1 MGSFYTESSYNFGT
15 NSAQF
20 PADRERCQGETAE
33 RYKGKAASGTRER
46 TRAIQGKGRGA
57 VPGRGRERYK
67 GKGAERY
74 QEEDASDTRER
85 TRAVQRRG
93 RERYK
98 GETAS
103 DTKERTRAV
112 QRRGRERYK
121 ENKEDVTAG
130 DRKDDSVSPTVPS
143 PHSFTDS
150 LRKVSSEDS
159 SSEDSLVCGKFR
171 QI

>member
-33 RYKGKAASGTRER
+33 RYKGEAASGTREKPRARYKGEAASGTRER
-46 TRAIQGKGRGA
+46 PRAI
-57 VPGRGRERYK
+57 
-67 GKGAERY
+67 
-74 QEEDASDTRER
+74 
-85 TRAVQRRG
+85 
-93 RERYK
+93 
-98 GETAS
+98 
-103 DTKERTRAV
+103 

-143 PHSFTDS
+143 PIR
-150 LRKVSSEDS
+150 LRTV
-159 SSEDSLVCGKFR
+159 
-171 QI
+171 

>member
-20 PADRERCQGETAE
+20 PADRERHKGE
-33 RYKGKAASGTRER
+33 AASGTRER
-46 TRAIQGKGRGA
+46 TQ
-57 VPGRGRERYK
+57 
-67 GKGAERY
+67 
-74 QEEDASDTRER
+74 
-85 TRAVQRRG
+85 AVQGRD

-112 QRRGRERYK
+112 QGRGRERYK

-143 PHSFTDS
+143 PIR
-150 LRKVSSEDS
+150 LRTV
-159 SSEDSLVCGKFR
+159 
-171 QI
+171 

>member
-20 PADRERCQGETAE
+20 PADRERHRGEAANDTKE
-33 RYKGKAASGTRER
+33 RP
-46 TRAIQGKGRGA
+46 RAVQR
-57 VPGRGRERYK
+57 RGRERYK
-67 GKGAERY
+67 G
-74 QEEDASDTRER
+74 EDASGTRER
-85 TRAVQRRG
+85 PRAIQGRD

-103 DTKERTRAV
+103 DTKERPRAI

-143 PHSFTDS
+143 PIR
-150 LRKVSSEDS
+150 LRT
-159 SSEDSLVCGKFR
+159 
-171 QI
+171 I